1 MPQRWGQSHRERQ
14 NILND
19 SPEQNFSHFFKYAG
33 MSEGFYGNGLSHNLL
48 VPAGALEN
56 ILSIN
61 RVCPEKSVNY
71 F

>member
-1 MPQRWGQSHRERQ
+1 M
-14 NILND
+14 I